1 MFFVSY
7 DKFVKYFPTIEQ
19 NQVIVKPVN
28 NQTLIQRIKEIII
41 S

>member
-1 MFFVSY
+1 MFFVGY

-19 NQVIVKPVN
+19 NHIIVKPVN